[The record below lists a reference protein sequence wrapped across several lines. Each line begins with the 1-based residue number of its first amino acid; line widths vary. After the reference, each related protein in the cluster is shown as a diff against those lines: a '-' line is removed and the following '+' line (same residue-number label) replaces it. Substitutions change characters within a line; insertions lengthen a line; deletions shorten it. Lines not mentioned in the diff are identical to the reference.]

1 MAHEKTILVVEDSKT
16 QAIILQDILKKQGYE
31 VLLSHDGA
39 EAMEI
44 LLHRTPDLIISDIVM
59 PNMDGFEL
67 CRQIRSTA
75 RLRQL
80 PVALLT
86 SLSDPGDVLKALISG
101 ADFFLT
107 KPYDEHRLI
116 QRVRTILESFG
127 MRRSRG
133 SSDEAEVFLA
143 GKAHRINASK
153 QQIVDLL
160 LSTYENAT
168 IKNLELENLNRE
180 LTFLKYQL
188 EQDIQRRKFTE
199 EKLQESERR
208 LQLVLDSI
216 QTGVLIIEADTC
228 RIADANP
235 YAIHLMGASREEIIG
250 SPCDRY
256 VCSTSKDACPARNAE
271 RYPVESEQYLM
282 AADGARVPILKK
294 VSPIT
299 LRQKNYFL
307 ETFIDITEQVRA
319 KEEIYKAKIAA
330 ENASRAKSEFLAN
343 TSHELRTPMNGII
356 GMASLLLDSE
366 LSPEQRDYVETIQ
379 NSAESLLTII
389 NDILDFSKIEA
400 GKMDLEIIDF
410 DLRITIEEVVDL
422 LSVKAIEKG
431 ILFRASVHHEVPS
444 ALKGDPG
451 RLRQVLINL
460 AGNAIKFTETG
471 HVFIEVTAER
481 ETDCSVDLRFEVI
494 DTGIGIPEDK
504 RNLLFQSF
512 SQVDASTT
520 RKYGGTGL
528 GLAISKRIVEMM
540 GGTIGVESTF
550 GEGSTFWFTVSLAK
564 QSEEEMARTIQ
575 PADLTDKRIL
585 IVDDNSLNRVV
596 LREQLVAW
604 KCRVWEAS
612 GGEEALTIMHRQA
625 DNGEPFHA
633 VILDML
639 MPGMDGKTLGRR
651 IKTDPRL
658 TQTVLI
664 MLTSA
669 GKRGDATLLQ
679 DIGFAAYLTKP
690 VKQQQ
695 LRECLS
701 AVLGIPQQAVY
712 KPAAPILTRH
722 RLTEEKK
729 RSIKML
735 LVEDNPVNQKVVL
748 KMLKKYGYSADTAAN
763 GAEAIRMLES
773 TRYHIVLLDVVMP
786 DMDGYQVTSIIRD
799 PNSSVLQHDIVLIA
813 MTAHAMKGDREKCLE
828 SGMDDYLSKPIRP
841 DDLLGTI
848 EKWVLKTIK
857 AESV

>member
-1 MAHEKTILVVEDSKT
+1 MANEKTILVVEDSKT
-16 QAIILQDILKKQGYE
+16 QAMILQDILQKQGYD
-31 VLLSHDGA
+31 VLVCHDGN
-39 EAMEI
+39 EAMDI
-44 LLHRTPDLIISDIVM
+44 LVHRTPDLIVSDIVM

-67 CRQIRSTA
+67 CRRIRSNA
-75 RLRQL
+75 RFRQM

-107 KPYDEHRLI
+107 KPYDEKRLI
-116 QRVRTILESFG
+116 QRIRTILESFHQ
-127 MRRSRG
+127 RRSKG
-133 SSDEAEVFLA
+133 TGDEAEIFLG
-143 GKAHRINASK
+143 GKSYHIDASK

-160 LSTYENAT
+160 FSTYENAT
-168 IKNLELENLNRE
+168 IKNAELEHLNRE
-180 LTFLKYQL
+180 LTFLKYKL
-188 EQDIQRRKFTE
+188 EQDIQRRKLTE

-235 YAIHLMGASREEIIG
+235 YAVHLLGASKEEVIG
-250 SPCDRY
+250 ASCDRY
-256 VCSTSKDACPARNAE
+256 VCNMSKDSCPARNAS
-271 RYPVESEQYLM
+271 RYPVESEQYLTT
-282 AADGARVPILKK
+282 AHGTRIPVLKK

-299 LRQKNYFL
+299 LRQKDYFL

-356 GMASLLLDSE
+356 GMSSLLLDTE

-422 LSVKAIEKG
+422 LRVKAVEKG

-460 AGNAIKFTETG
+460 AGNAIKFTESG
-471 HVFIEVTAER
+471 HVFIEVRSER
-481 ETDCSVDLRFEVI
+481 ETDRSVELRFEVI

-504 RNLLFQSF
+504 RDLLFQSF

-550 GEGSTFWFTVSLAK
+550 GEGSTFWFTVSLDK
-564 QSEEEMARTIQ
+564 QTEEEMSRIIE
-575 PADLTDKRIL
+575 PVELTDKRIL
-585 IVDDNSLNRVV
+585 IVDDNALNRIV
-596 LREQLVAW
+596 LREQLIAW
-604 KCRVWEAS
+604 KCRVWEAA
-612 GGEEALTIMHRQA
+612 GGEQALAAMHRQA
-625 DNGEPFHA
+625 DAGEPFHA

-639 MPGMDGKTLGRR
+639 MPEMDGKTLGRK

-729 RSIKML
+729 RSIKIL
-735 LVEDNPVNQKVVL
+735 LVEDNPVNQKVVI
-748 KMLKKYGYSADTAAN
+748 KMLKKYGFTADTAPN
-763 GAEAIRMLES
+763 GAEALRLLE
-773 TRYHIVLLDVVMP
+773 TNRYHLVFLDVVMP
-786 DMDGYQVTSIIRD
+786 DMDGFQVAATIRD
-799 PNSSVLQHDIVLIA
+799 PASSVLQHDVTLIA

-828 SGMDDYLSKPIRP
+828 SGMDDYLPKPITP
-841 DDLLGTI
+841 DALLNTI

-857 AESV
+857 SE

>member
-1 MAHEKTILVVEDSKT
+1 MPHEKTILVVEDSKT
-16 QAIILQDILKKQGYE
+16 QAMILQDILQKQGYD
-31 VLLSHDGA
+31 VLVSYDGN
-39 EAMEI
+39 EAMEL

-67 CRQIRSTA
+67 CRRIRSNP
-75 RLRQL
+75 RFRRM

-107 KPYDEHRLI
+107 KPYDENRLI
-116 QRVRTILESFG
+116 QRIRTILESFRV
-127 MRRSRG
+127 RRSGG
-133 SSDEAEVFLA
+133 SSDEAVVFLG
-143 GKAHRINASK
+143 GKSHRINASK

-160 LSTYENAT
+160 FSTYENAA

-188 EQDIQRRKFTE
+188 EQDIQRRKLTE

-228 RIADANP
+228 RISDANP
-235 YAIHLMGASREEIIG
+235 YAIDLIGASREDIIG

-256 VCSTSKDACPARNAE
+256 VCNSSRDTCPARNAA
-271 RYPVESEQYLM
+271 RYPVESEQYLVTVG
-282 AADGARVPILKK
+282 GARIPILKK

-299 LRQKNYFL
+299 LRQKAYFL

-356 GMASLLLDSE
+356 GMSSLLLDTE
-366 LSPEQRDYVETIQ
+366 LSPEQRDYVQTIQ

-431 ILFRASVHHEVPS
+431 IMFRASVHHEVPS

-471 HVFIEVTAER
+471 HVFIEVRSEG
-481 ETDCSVDLRFEVI
+481 ETDRNVDLRFEVI

-504 RNLLFQSF
+504 RELLFQSF

-540 GGTIGVESTF
+540 GGAIGVESTF
-550 GEGSTFWFTVSLAK
+550 GKGSTFWFTVSLKK

-585 IVDDNSLNRVV
+585 IVDDNSLNRIV
-596 LREQLVAW
+596 LREQLIAW
-604 KCRVWEAS
+604 KCRVWEAA
-612 GGEEALTIMHRQA
+612 GGEEALAIMHRQA
-625 DNGEPFHA
+625 DVGEPFHA

-639 MPGMDGKTLGRR
+639 MPEMDGKSLGRK

-658 TQTVLI
+658 TQAVLI

-712 KPAAPILTRH
+712 KPAGPILTRH

-729 RSIKML
+729 RSVKIL
-735 LVEDNPVNQKVVL
+735 LVEDNPVNQKVVV
-748 KMLKKYGYSADTAAN
+748 KMLKKYGYSADTVAN
-763 GAEAIRMLES
+763 GADAIRMLKS
-773 TRYHIVLLDVVMP
+773 TRYHIVLLDIVMP
-786 DMDGYQVTSIIRD
+786 DMDGYQVASNIRD
-799 PNSSVLQHDIVLIA
+799 PNSSVLQHDVIIIA

-828 SGMDDYLSKPIRP
+828 SGMDDYLSKPITP
-841 DDLLGTI
+841 DALLGTI

-857 AESV
+857 TEAF